1 MIGRRGASTLHA
13 VPHEQASPNVR
24 QGVLRHIW
32 GLAPSISTVTWY
44 LRTTTFLRK
53 LPHVGWSTL
62 LSVRRTRISVV
73 PLRSIVI
80 DCSLRAA
87 CPKLLGASSGTLRC
101 SSGGSSYVRRYSTKA
116 LHYVRTDWLA
126 STGGRRTTR
135 LRDRF
140 SAGLLAQDLPCT
152 TSAINVI

>member
-73 PLRSIVI
+73 PLRSIVL

-87 CPKLLGASSGTLRC
+87 CPSSSEHHRVPSGAARVALATYDDIQLKPYTT
-101 SSGGSSYVRRYSTKA
+101 YVRI
-116 LHYVRTDWLA
+116 
-126 STGGRRTTR
+126 G
-135 LRDRF
+135 
-140 SAGLLAQDLPCT
+140 
-152 TSAINVI
+152 